1 MANFLTK
8 LFGTKADRDMKE
20 LQPLLK
26 KTLAAYETIKD
37 LSIDDLRHKTVE
49 FREKIRT
56 ATQNEEDRLAELRE
70 MLETNYD
77 LPVEEKENTYKEIEK
92 LEEKVYATTQDILN
106 EILPEAFSVMKE
118 TARRFKENET
128 ITVTATQHDR
138 DLAAKRE
145 CITIDGDKA
154 DNGRSG

>member
-1 MANFLTK
+1 
-8 LFGTKADRDMKE
+8 MKE

-56 ATQNEEDRLAELRE
+56 ATQAEEDRLAELRTY
-70 MLETNYD
+70 LETNYD
-77 LPVEEKENTYKEIEK
+77 IPVEEKENTYKEIEK
-92 LEEKVYATTQDILN
+92 LEEKIYSTTQDILN
-106 EILPEAFSVMKE
+106 EIQPEAFAVMKE
-118 TARRFKENET
+118 TARRFKDNET

-145 CITIDGDKA
+145 SVTIEGDKA
-154 DNGRSG
+154 IY

>member
-56 ATQNEEDRLAELRE
+56 ATQAEEDRLAELRTY
-70 MLETNYD
+70 LETNYD
-77 LPVEEKENTYKEIEK
+77 IPVEEKENTYKEIEK
-92 LEEKVYATTQDILN
+92 LEEKIYSTTQDILN
-106 EILPEAFSVMKE
+106 EIQPEAFAVMKE
-118 TARRFKENET
+118 TARRFKDK
-128 ITVTATQHDR
+128 DR
-138 DLAAKRE
+138 K
-145 CITIDGDKA
+145 
-154 DNGRSG
+154 SVV

>member
-37 LSIDDLRHKTVE
+37 LSIDDLRHKTIE

-56 ATQNEEDRLAELRE
+56 ATQKEEDRLAELRE
-70 MLETNYD
+70 DLETNYD
-77 LPVEEKENTYKEIEK
+77 IPVDEKQEKYKEIEK
-92 LEEKVYATTQDILN
+92 LEDKVYATTQEILN

-118 TARRFKENET
+118 TARRFK
-128 ITVTATQHDR
+128 
-138 DLAAKRE
+138 
-145 CITIDGDKA
+145 
-154 DNGRSG
+154 DN

>member
-56 ATQNEEDRLAELRE
+56 ATQAE
-70 MLETNYD
+70 
-77 LPVEEKENTYKEIEK
+77 
-92 LEEKVYATTQDILN
+92 
-106 EILPEAFSVMKE
+106 
-118 TARRFKENET
+118 
-128 ITVTATQHDR
+128 
-138 DLAAKRE
+138 
-145 CITIDGDKA
+145 
-154 DNGRSG
+154 

>member
-37 LSIDDLRHKTVE
+37 LSIDDLRHKTIE

-56 ATQNEEDRLAELRE
+56 ATQKEEDR
-70 MLETNYD
+70 
-77 LPVEEKENTYKEIEK
+77 
-92 LEEKVYATTQDILN
+92 
-106 EILPEAFSVMKE
+106 
-118 TARRFKENET
+118 
-128 ITVTATQHDR
+128 
-138 DLAAKRE
+138 
-145 CITIDGDKA
+145 
-154 DNGRSG
+154 